1 MWERVREVLDQA
13 FERLR
18 AVLAADLPG
27 IVAMLIVVV
36 SAIVAAFVIRAIL
49 RMAFGRIG
57 FDRRAREWG
66 MTSGRDLEPG
76 HEPSVMLA
84 RGAFW
89 VVIATGAA
97 LALEV
102 LGATTVSAFGVSILV
117 LLPHLVVALIIL
129 LVGFGLARYLERSAL
144 INAVNQQIRQ
154 ARLIAL
160 GVKWLVL
167 VLSAAMALE
176 HVGIG
181 GALPTIA
188 FSIVVG
194 GIVLAVALAVGLGAR
209 DAVSRALDREGR
221 PEGRGGEPRPPG
233 EDSKVQHL

>member
-1 MWERVREVLDQA
+1 MWERVQEVLDEA
-13 FERLR
+13 FARLS

-27 IVAMLIVVV
+27 IVAMLFVVV
-36 SAIVAAFVIRAIL
+36 SAIIAANVIHALLRVALARV
-49 RMAFGRIG
+49 G

-66 MTSGRDLEPG
+66 MTTGRDVEPG
-76 HEPSVMLA
+76 HEPSRIVA
-84 RGAFW
+84 RSAYW
-89 VVIATGAA
+89 LVIAAGLA

-102 LGATTVSAFGVSILV
+102 LGASTVSAFGLSLLV
-117 LLPHLVVALIIL
+117 FLPKLVVAAIIL
-129 LVGFGLARYLERSAL
+129 LVGFGLARFLERSAL
-144 INAVNQQIRQ
+144 ISAVNQQIRQ

-160 GVKWLVL
+160 AVKWLVL

-181 GALPTIA
+181 GPLPTIA

-209 DAVSRALDREGR
+209 DAVSRALDREAR
-221 PEGRGGEPRPPG
+221 PEAREPRAPG
-233 EDSKVQHL
+233 DDTKVQHL